1 MYINKIKINNFR
13 NIEKTIIK
21 PNKKIN
27 FIYGN
32 NAQGKTNLIESIYF
46 SSLYKSFRTNKNI
59 NLIYKNKNNLNI
71 DLDVVTNNVNHNIKI
86 LLDIKNKKNIIINNK
101 KPENSIF
108 YKILN
113 SIIYYPDE
121 IIYLKTYPLY
131 RRNLID
137 RSIFFINNEYIFL
150 FKKYLKC
157 LKQRNIFLKLR
168 NNQNDIW
175 RDQLIEYAS
184 LIVKERINYI
194 NKINNI
200 LNNLYSSK
208 LNELYFIKYNNYK
221 KEEKIKDSLFIKFKK
236 NEIKEKDCG
245 YTLFGP
251 HIDDFTF
258 TLNDNDINKY
268 SSEGQKRSFLLCYK
282 QAQLKLYKNKY
293 GYYPILLF
301 DDMGSELDLSRK
313 TSFFYKILENSGQV
327 FITTMDIPD
336 IKNKDIKIFKV
347 DKGNFSEFILE

>member
-1 MYINKIKINNFR
+1 MHINKIKINNFR
-13 NIEKTIIK
+13 NIEKTIINPSHK
-21 PNKKIN
+21 LN
-27 FIYGN
+27 FIYGE

-71 DLDVVTNNVNHNIKI
+71 NLDVVNNNVNNNIKI
-86 LLDIKNKKNIIINNK
+86 FLDNKNKKNIIINNK
-101 KPENSIF
+101 KPDESIF

-137 RSIFFINNEYIFL
+137 RSIFFINNEYIYL

-175 RDQLIEYAS
+175 RDNLIEYAS
-184 LIVKERINYI
+184 LIIKERITYI
-194 NKINNI
+194 NKINDI
-200 LNNLYSSK
+200 LSSYYDYK
-208 LNELYFIKYNNYK
+208 LNELYSIKYSNYK
-221 KEEKIKDSLFIKFKK
+221 DEKIKDYLLIKFKK
-236 NEIKEKDCG
+236 NEKKEKECG
-245 YTLFGP
+245 YTLVGP

-282 QAQLKLYKNKY
+282 QAQLKLYKDIY
-293 GYYPILLF
+293 GYYPVLLF

-336 IKNKDIKIFKV
+336 IANKDIKIFKV
-347 DKGNFSEFILE
+347 DNGNFSEFILE